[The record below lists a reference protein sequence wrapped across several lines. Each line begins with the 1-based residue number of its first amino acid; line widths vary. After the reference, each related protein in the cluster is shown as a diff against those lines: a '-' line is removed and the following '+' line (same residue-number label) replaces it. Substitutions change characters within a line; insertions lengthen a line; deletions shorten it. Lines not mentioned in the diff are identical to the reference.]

1 MKRFFYLSILTIV
14 IFTTMISI
22 IACGSDTDEKT
33 TSPSPGITSSQPEN
47 TSEGGTSKPSNP
59 YEVLFT
65 DQGFEPMIL
74 HVPVGTTVTWHNVD
88 RTRNQRHWI
97 KSKDGL
103 FDTRVIPVEARATVT
118 FNEKGE
124 FEYYCVYHRAREE
137 EQGKII
143 VE

>member
-1 MKRFFYLSILTIV
+1 MRRVLYLTILA
-14 IFTTMISI
+14 IFLLSSAIGIT
-22 IACGSDTDEKT
+22 ACGSDNGGKT
-33 TSPSPGITSSQPEN
+33 PSPSPEATPTQPE
-47 TSEGGTSKPSNP
+47 STSKPETLKPSGPN
-59 YEVLFT
+59 EILIT
-65 DQGFEPMIL
+65 NKGFQPL
-74 HVPVGTTVTWHNVD
+74 TLTVPAGTTVTWYNVD
-88 RTRNQRHWI
+88 RVRNARHWI

-124 FEYYCVYHRAREE
+124 FEYYCVYHRDRED

>member
-1 MKRFFYLSILTIV
+1 MKRVLYLSILIIV
-14 IFTTMISI
+14 IFSTMIAI
-22 IACGSDTDEKT
+22 IACGSDTDEKNP
-33 TSPSPGITSSQPEN
+33 SPSPAVTTKQPEN
-47 TSEGGTSKPSNP
+47 TSTGETPKPLNP
-59 YEVLFT
+59 YEILLT
-65 DQGFEPMIL
+65 EQGFEPLTL
-74 HVPVGTTVTWHNVD
+74 HVPAGTTVTWYNID
-88 RTRNQRHWI
+88 RKRNARHWI

-124 FEYYCVYHRAREE
+124 YEYHCIYHRDREE